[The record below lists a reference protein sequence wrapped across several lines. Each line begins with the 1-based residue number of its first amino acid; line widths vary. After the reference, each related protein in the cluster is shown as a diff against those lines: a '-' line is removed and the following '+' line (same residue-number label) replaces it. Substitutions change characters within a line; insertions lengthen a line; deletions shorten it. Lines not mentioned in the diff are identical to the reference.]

1 MLAIL
6 ILTLPTQPNAVRV
19 RVWRALKTLGCGA
32 LRDGA
37 YLLPSEHAALFEP
50 LAAEVREHGG
60 SAMVLSLSPQAD
72 PYATVVYTLEAR
84 KREGT
89 YEGNLAGN
97 AVIIHKV
104 ERSGTAYSIDADVP
118 PANRSNNEGSMF
130 KPGEAWSTPDGRH
143 HLRVL
148 SATGAGFVVRIG
160 PRPRVMSA
168 PMPARACC
176 AKSMRCRRPSWRSAR
191 RTRC

>member
-60 SAMVLSLSPQAD
+60 SAMVCWRVWCPSL
-72 PYATVVYTLEAR
+72 Y
-84 KREGT
+84 
-89 YEGNLAGN
+89 
-97 AVIIHKV
+97 
-104 ERSGTAYSIDADVP
+104 
-118 PANRSNNEGSMF
+118 
-130 KPGEAWSTPDGRH
+130 WSSDTSWSAQVQSWVLVQSCQHQKGR
-143 HLRVL
+143 
-148 SATGAGFVVRIG
+148 
-160 PRPRVMSA
+160 
-168 PMPARACC
+168 
-176 AKSMRCRRPSWRSAR
+176 RR
-191 RTRC
+191 